1 MNSSKNNPSF
11 YEIFSMITL
20 VPIGGAKVWITKNVI
35 VSPERHMNWKQNT
48 GKKLWLTQIYV
59 MGNLLRLT
67 FLHYCICF
75 LLQLTEYILFAS
87 PFVFQDRSCRAKY
100 ANLKRSDLI

>member
-11 YEIFSMITL
+11 NEIFSMITL
-20 VPIGGAKVWITKNVI
+20 VSIEAQKFELPKIQ
-35 VSPERHMNWKQNT
+35 VSPERHMNWEQNT
-48 GKKLWLTQIYV
+48 GKKLWFTQIYV

-75 LLQLTEYILFAS
+75 LLHLTEYILFAS

-100 ANLKRSDLI
+100 ANLKISDLI